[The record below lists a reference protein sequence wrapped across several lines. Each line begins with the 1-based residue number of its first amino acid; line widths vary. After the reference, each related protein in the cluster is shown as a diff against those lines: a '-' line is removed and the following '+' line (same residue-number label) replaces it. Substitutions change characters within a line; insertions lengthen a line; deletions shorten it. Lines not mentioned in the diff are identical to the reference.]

1 MNTTA
6 RLLLTALT
14 ALGVAL
20 LSGCANHPELR
31 PYTAQETLQLQLEGL
46 QRQGLSMDEYEQ
58 RRRVILRAAT
68 PQAVTE
74 VTGAQP
80 AISG

>member
-6 RLLLTALT
+6 RLLLAALT
-14 ALGVAL
+14 TLGVAL

>member
-46 QRQGLSMDEYEQ
+46 QRQGLSMEEYEQ

-74 VTGAQP
+74 VTDAHP
-80 AISG
+80 ATNG